1 MSERRGKQAFF
12 VLPLFSLSITHTQ
25 THVHTHTHSHT
36 YTQLSAHMSTPLP
49 SLSLLTQHFF
59 AQDAMHEMSPPC
71 SSPFLSSSRV
81 FCRMKR
87 VCACVCTYV
96 CMCVCVSASS
106 EEMEEKE
113 ERGDKDK
120 RGGGYSAFSFPSLL
134 LSFSF
139 SLFHTHTHTYIH
151 THIHTHA
158 RALLLVLVP
167 CPSPPSH
174 PIVSALLCS
183 ALSLCLFL
191 TGSSA
196 ARTHSLT
203 HAYLSSTHTHTQT
216 HTHTHTHSVQ
226 PGHGQQRGL
235 PMLRHGRP
243 LRLSAALDG
252 HLLSPGGDHR
262 CATAH
267 EDKEQILCV
276 KKKEKKNSA
285 TLRQKQRTH
294 TMSLWSTLRWTG
306 RPPSFFLPPAPSLA
320 PASPSRTRTLV
331 TITVQGPKNYGPT
344 AQPGLFLTPHAAA
357 LPAQSSRSTATSSRS
372 WGRPTLSS
380 ARLCRTCSA

>member
-1 MSERRGKQAFF
+1 
-12 VLPLFSLSITHTQ
+12 
-25 THVHTHTHSHT
+25 
-36 YTQLSAHMSTPLP
+36 MSTPLP

-216 HTHTHTHSVQ
+216 HTHTHTHTACNQDTGSSEDCQCSGTVVRCDFLQ
-226 PGHGQQRGL
+226 
-235 PMLRHGRP
+235 
-243 LRLSAALDG
+243 LSTVI
-252 HLLSPGGDHR
+252 S
-262 CATAH
+262 
-267 EDKEQILCV
+267 
-276 KKKEKKNSA
+276 
-285 TLRQKQRTH
+285 
-294 TMSLWSTLRWTG
+294 
-306 RPPSFFLPPAPSLA
+306 FLPEETTGAPLLM
-320 PASPSRTRTLV
+320 RT
-331 TITVQGPKNYGPT
+331 K
-344 AQPGLFLTPHAAA
+344 
-357 LPAQSSRSTATSSRS
+357 SK
-372 WGRPTLSS
+372 SS
-380 ARLCRTCSA
+380 A